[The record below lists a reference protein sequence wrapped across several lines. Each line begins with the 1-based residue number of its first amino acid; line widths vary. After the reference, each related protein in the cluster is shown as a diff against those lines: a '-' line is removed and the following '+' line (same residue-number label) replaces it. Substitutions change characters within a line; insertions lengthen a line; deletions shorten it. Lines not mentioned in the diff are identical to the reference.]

1 MIHGT
6 FTPSSP
12 IRPGNPHALRGPGDL
27 AKMHSLVCWIWGEA
41 HEPAFLMNSQVIP
54 ELGFMDHTHFH
65 KKETYVFMYFYTS
78 REKNS

>member
-1 MIHGT
+1 
-6 FTPSSP
+6 
-12 IRPGNPHALRGPGDL
+12 
-27 AKMHSLVCWIWGEA
+27 MHSLVCWIWGEA